1 MKGNLSRLNT
11 RLGRQADRESVMFA
25 YQYIIDK
32 MLCTSQKARSKH
44 HNSNGHGMI
53 NRLYILLIS
62 NNIRNITKFS
72 TGIKMA
78 LNNIVKCVLQLY

>member
-53 NRLYILLIS
+53 NRLYVLLIS
-62 NNIRNITKFS
+62 NNIR
-72 TGIKMA
+72 KMA
-78 LNNIVKCVLQLY
+78 LNNILKCVLKLYQPFSFNK